1 VAVAPGTTEKELG
14 APDMVKSG
22 PETVNVTDAE
32 LEIVPEVPVI
42 VTVELPVG
50 VPDVVVTVIVE
61 LPDVVMEAGENEA
74 VAPAGRPVAAKVT
87 VPVNPASAP
96 TVTV

>member
-1 VAVAPGTTEKELG
+1 MAVAPGSTEKVLG
-14 APDMVKSG
+14 VADIVKSG

-61 LPDVVMEAGENEA
+61 LPDVVMEAGEKEA
-74 VAPAGRPVAAKVT
+74 VTPAGKPLALRVT
-87 VPVNPASAP
+87 GPVNPLTAP
-96 TVTV
+96 IFTV